1 MNFDIEKAKRLI
13 NIFGNLNAD
22 NQEALLVE
30 ASRLEINQGLKDQV
44 VKSGKPVT
52 EENLGKATDRFIKVM
67 NPLMDHWDDMGNFG
81 VMTVTPKSQPAIPH
95 LFLFTFLGHIY
106 LHRRIPKSI
115 LRITL
120 DTTKLF
126 SLLVMKLE
134 ILSYSNGCSKSVMH
148 LFVTS
153 NST

>member
-30 ASRLEINQGLKDQV
+30 ASRLEINQGLTDQV

-67 NPLMDHWDDMGNFG
+67 NPLMDHWDDMGPNNHAALAILLNE
-81 VMTVTPKSQPAIPH
+81 MTKGELTKEEYIDFVFSSRQLSISEYIEKYIP
-95 LFLFTFLGHIY
+95 GADIEEAKKIY
-106 LHRRIPKSI
+106 QSFKK
-115 LRITL
+115 
-120 DTTKLF
+120 D
-126 SLLVMKLE
+126 M
-134 ILSYSNGCSKSVMH
+134 
-148 LFVTS
+148 
-153 NST
+153 

>member
-1 MNFDIEKAKRLI
+1 MNFDVEKAKRLI

-67 NPLMDHWDDMGNFG
+67 NPLMDHWDDMGPNNHAALAILLNE
-81 VMTVTPKSQPAIPH
+81 MTKGELTKEEYIDFVFSSRQLSISEYIEKYIP
-95 LFLFTFLGHIY
+95 GADIEEAKKIY
-106 LHRRIPKSI
+106 QSFK
-115 LRITL
+115 
-120 DTTKLF
+120 KA
-126 SLLVMKLE
+126 M
-134 ILSYSNGCSKSVMH
+134 
-148 LFVTS
+148 
-153 NST
+153 

>member
-13 NIFGNLNAD
+13 NIFGNLNAE

-67 NPLMDHWDDMGNFG
+67 NPLMDHWDDMGPNNHAALAILLNEMTKGELTKEEHIDFVVSSRQLSISEYIEKYIPG
-81 VMTVTPKSQPAIPH
+81 ADIEEAKKIYQSFKKVM
-95 LFLFTFLGHIY
+95 
-106 LHRRIPKSI
+106 
-115 LRITL
+115 
-120 DTTKLF
+120 
-126 SLLVMKLE
+126 
-134 ILSYSNGCSKSVMH
+134 
-148 LFVTS
+148 
-153 NST
+153 

>member
-67 NPLMDHWDDMGNFG
+67 NPLMDHWDDMGPNNHAALAILLNE
-81 VMTVTPKSQPAIPH
+81 MTKGELTKEEYIDFVFSSRQLSISEYIEKYIP
-95 LFLFTFLGHIY
+95 GADIEEAKKIY
-106 LHRRIPKSI
+106 QSFKK
-115 LRITL
+115 
-120 DTTKLF
+120 D
-126 SLLVMKLE
+126 M
-134 ILSYSNGCSKSVMH
+134 
-148 LFVTS
+148 
-153 NST
+153 

>member
-1 MNFDIEKAKRLI
+1 MNFDVEKAKRLI

-67 NPLMDHWDDMGNFG
+67 NPLMDHWDDMGPIDEYG
-81 VMTVTPKSQPAIPH
+81 
-95 LFLFTFLGHIY
+95 
-106 LHRRIPKSI
+106 
-115 LRITL
+115 
-120 DTTKLF
+120 
-126 SLLVMKLE
+126 
-134 ILSYSNGCSKSVMH
+134 LSDRPLTH
-148 LFVTS
+148 EDFVS
-153 NST
+153 WWFI

>member
-1 MNFDIEKAKRLI
+1 MNFDVEKAKRLI

-67 NPLMDHWDDMGNFG
+67 NPLMDHWDDMGPNNHAALAILLNEMTKGELTKEEYIDFVFSSRQLSISEYIEKYIPG
-81 VMTVTPKSQPAIPH
+81 ADIEEAKKIYQSFKKVM
-95 LFLFTFLGHIY
+95 
-106 LHRRIPKSI
+106 
-115 LRITL
+115 
-120 DTTKLF
+120 
-126 SLLVMKLE
+126 
-134 ILSYSNGCSKSVMH
+134 
-148 LFVTS
+148 
-153 NST
+153 

>member
-13 NIFGNLNAD
+13 NIFGNLNAE

-67 NPLMDHWDDMGNFG
+67 NPLMDHWDDMGPNNHAALAILLNE
-81 VMTVTPKSQPAIPH
+81 MTKGELTKEEHIDFVVSSRQLSISEYIEKYIP
-95 LFLFTFLGHIY
+95 GADIEEAKRIY
-106 LHRRIPKSI
+106 QSFK
-115 LRITL
+115 
-120 DTTKLF
+120 KA
-126 SLLVMKLE
+126 M
-134 ILSYSNGCSKSVMH
+134 
-148 LFVTS
+148 
-153 NST
+153 

>member
-1 MNFDIEKAKRLI
+1 MNFDVEKAKRLI

-67 NPLMDHWDDMGNFG
+67 NPLMDHWDDMGPNNHAALAILLNE
-81 VMTVTPKSQPAIPH
+81 MTKGELTKEEHIDFVVSSRQLSISEYIEKYIP
-95 LFLFTFLGHIY
+95 GADIEEAKKIY
-106 LHRRIPKSI
+106 QSFK
-115 LRITL
+115 
-120 DTTKLF
+120 KA
-126 SLLVMKLE
+126 M
-134 ILSYSNGCSKSVMH
+134 
-148 LFVTS
+148 
-153 NST
+153 

>member
-13 NIFGNLNAD
+13 KIFGNLNEE

-67 NPLMDHWDDMGNFG
+67 NPLMDHWDDMGPNNHAALAILLNE
-81 VMTVTPKSQPAIPH
+81 MTKGELTKEEHIDFVVSSRQLSISEYIEKYIP
-95 LFLFTFLGHIY
+95 GADIEEAKKIY
-106 LHRRIPKSI
+106 QSFK
-115 LRITL
+115 
-120 DTTKLF
+120 KA
-126 SLLVMKLE
+126 M
-134 ILSYSNGCSKSVMH
+134 
-148 LFVTS
+148 
-153 NST
+153 

>member
-13 NIFGNLNAD
+13 NIFGNLNAE

-67 NPLMDHWDDMGNFG
+67 NPLMDHWDDMGPNNHAALAILLNE
-81 VMTVTPKSQPAIPH
+81 MTKGELTKEEHIDFVVSSRQLSISEYIEKYIP
-95 LFLFTFLGHIY
+95 GADIEEAKKIY
-106 LHRRIPKSI
+106 QSFK
-115 LRITL
+115 
-120 DTTKLF
+120 KA
-126 SLLVMKLE
+126 M
-134 ILSYSNGCSKSVMH
+134 
-148 LFVTS
+148 
-153 NST
+153 